1 MSRSSTLRAL
11 LAATCLPLF
20 VGCAAETADMEGGP
34 TSLEDGVDL
43 AWTGT
48 APTGTHQTLFNTLN
62 RSGCIVS
69 AMKAWSPVSGP
80 VPREQY
86 VSMFLKVDQ
95 DPMSIVPCAAGRV
108 PAYQLVTNGLFSAS
122 PAGSNTG
129 RVIAA
134 PGANVV
140 YVSNLVTSWWGGPP
154 NPVSGKLVRASM
166 RSLATGAAVGSIAD
180 IRCTNGV
187 VSISSQTLD
196 LATGTLTLVG
206 SKNCLTVGLGEVP
219 SANPMWRATY
229 VGFGLNPTMNAIPTT
244 FQTF

>member
-1 MSRSSTLRAL
+1 
-11 LAATCLPLF
+11 
-20 VGCAAETADMEGGP
+20 MEGGP

-108 PAYQLVTNGLFSAS
+108 PAYQLVTNGLISVS

-180 IRCTNGV
+180 IRCNNGV

-229 VGFGLNPTMNAIPTT
+229 VGFGLNPTTNAIPTT